1 MSYRQGSNT
10 ASKHERLM
18 DELAQRL
25 LSMSDARDSKG
36 TVPVEPPE
44 ADRGAAGEPRSVLLP
59 ASTASLIS
67 CSCHQHE
74 NLHVQVT
81 IKCPCSRPSTAEAST
96 QTDLSPVEK
105 PQAMCINEA
114 SVTAPQPVKE
124 HEVVFH
130 KSSVQSGASFA
141 KGASAYRSTFS
152 SHHAARPTTVTFAEE
167 ELSSKQELLRRQ
179 TTTPLFPAD
188 EEFSPRASAE
198 ERRRSVH
205 ETLAHVRETI
215 LEVLHDSPRAVTT
228 GTTATSTSGI
238 FETMF
243 PAPPDDA
250 SLPPLAADSNTVS
263 SSRQ

>member
-25 LSMSDARDSKG
+25 LSMSDARDSKD
-36 TVPVEPPE
+36 TVPVSPPE
-44 ADRGAAGEPRSVLLP
+44 ADRGAA
-59 ASTASLIS
+59 
-67 CSCHQHE
+67 
-74 NLHVQVT
+74 
-81 IKCPCSRPSTAEAST
+81 EAST
-96 QTDLSPVEK
+96 QTDPSPVEK
-105 PQAMCINEA
+105 PQAMCNNEA

-130 KSSVQSGASFA
+130 KSSVQLGASSA

-152 SHHAARPTTVTFAEE
+152 SHHGARPTTVTFAEE
-167 ELSSKQELLRRQ
+167 ELSKQERLRGH
-179 TTTPLFPAD
+179 TVTPLFSAD

-228 GTTATSTSGI
+228 GTAATSTSGI

-250 SLPPLAADSNTVS
+250 SLPPLAADSNTAS